1 MRTDSTRISEVAR
14 NAAKKHIEEAYGKEY
29 YENRYYKTKQDS
41 QDAHEAIRP
50 SYVELT
56 PDSIKSS
63 LTNDQ
68 YKLYKLIYNR
78 FISSQMANAIYDT
91 ISMDIDAG
99 EYNFKSN
106 GQKLKFKGFM
116 SLYVEEKDAE
126 SEKELPLLE
135 VGEEAKKE
143 KIEPKQSFTEPPP
156 RYTEASLVKTLEEN
170 GIGRPSTYS
179 PTITTILERIS
190 SNRTWK
196 SCKWLI
202 NK

>member
-68 YKLYKLIYNR
+68 YKLYKLIYT
-78 FISSQMANAIYDT
+78 SSYYA
-91 ISMDIDAG
+91 
-99 EYNFKSN
+99 
-106 GQKLKFKGFM
+106 
-116 SLYVEEKDAE
+116 
-126 SEKELPLLE
+126 
-135 VGEEAKKE
+135 
-143 KIEPKQSFTEPPP
+143 
-156 RYTEASLVKTLEEN
+156 
-170 GIGRPSTYS
+170 
-179 PTITTILERIS
+179 
-190 SNRTWK
+190 
-196 SCKWLI
+196 
-202 NK
+202 